1 MELSTILG
9 LLLIVVIVLLVLRG
23 FSSSKGLSNYDAE
36 QFGERLKATADV
48 MLIDVRE
55 VAEYR
60 SGHLP
65 GAINIPLSQLR
76 SRIGEV
82 AKANDR
88 EVLLY
93 CRSGMRSK
101 QAAAIM
107 RGQGVERLGHLQGGI
122 TSWRG
127 KITK

>member
-9 LLLIVVIVLLVLRG
+9 LLLIVVIVMLVIRG
-23 FSSSKGLSNYDAE
+23 FSSSKGLSNYNAE
-36 QFGERLKATADV
+36 QFGERLAGNAKA

-55 VAEYR
+55 VAEFR

-65 GAINIPLSQLR
+65 RAINIPLSQLQN
-76 SRIGEV
+76 RIGEV
-82 AKANDR
+82 ANVKDR

-101 QAAAIM
+101 RAAAIL
-107 RGQGVERLGHLQGGI
+107 RGHGLERLGHLQGGI
-122 TSWRG
+122 MSWRG
-127 KITK
+127 KITN